1 MKILLNEQDIQKL
14 MAMLGELPYKN
25 VNPIVNFL
33 ETKIVQEENGAV
45 DS

>member
-1 MKILLNEQDIQKL
+1 MKIVLNEQDINRL

-25 VNPIVNFL
+25 VNPIVMFL
-33 ETKIVQEENGAV
+33 NTKVIEEKDGAV